1 MGGRLLHLTHGGQ
14 KALVSVLPDCCLLGT
29 QARLTSPS
37 FQDCDSGD
45 RSQEKQAVCEISS
58 GSGNVQY
65 HAARAA
71 GSAMAP
77 SPQGIASVQ
86 HQHAPCGLVSSVGLA
101 TQPLLVPPVFS
112 P

>member
-1 MGGRLLHLTHGGQ
+1 MY
-14 KALVSVLPDCCLLGT
+14 
-29 QARLTSPS
+29 
-37 FQDCDSGD
+37 
-45 RSQEKQAVCEISS
+45 EISS

-86 HQHAPCGLVSSVGLA
+86 HQHAHGLVSSVGLA
-101 TQPLLVPPVFS
+101 TQPPLVPPVFS